1 MIHLV
6 SHSNQSGT
14 IVAKEK
20 LESYGYKSFIIKTKT
35 GEKITVINVN
45 EQVLKKI
52 PDILE
57 YYSSFNPHSPYVLAG
72 RDIKDTETVI
82 ELNYNVRIGAPYF
95 ITIAGP
101 CSIESENQIMEIAE
115 KIKKTGGN
123 ILRGGSYK
131 PRSSP
136 YAFQGMG
143 EAGLKLMKK
152 AGEKYKIPII
162 TEVLDTEDV
171 ETVEEYSDILQVGA
185 RNCQNYSLLKKL
197 GKINKPV
204 LLKRGMMT
212 TIREFLLSAEY
223 ILSGGNMN
231 VILCERGIRTFET
244 ETRNT
249 LDISAVPALKEKTHL
264 PVIVDPSHATGIA
277 RFVEPMTLASIA
289 AGADGVM
296 IEVHNAPDMALSDG
310 EQSIK
315 PEEFNKIIQKIKK
328 IAESF
333 DKRILS

>member
-1 MIHLV
+1 MHLV
-6 SHSNQSGT
+6 SNSNLKET
-14 IVAKEK
+14 ITAKQK
-20 LESYGYKSFIIKTKT
+20 LESFGYKSFMIMTRE
-35 GEKITVINVN
+35 GEKIAVINVN
-45 EQVLKKI
+45 EQIIKKI
-52 PDILE
+52 PEILQL
-57 YYSSFNPHSPYVLAG
+57 YSSVNPKMPYILAG
-72 RDIKDTETVI
+72 REIKDTDTVI
-82 ELNYNVRIGAPYF
+82 DLNYNVKIGSPYF

-101 CSIESENQIMEIAE
+101 CSIESEDQITKIAK
-115 KIKKTGGN
+115 KIKQAGGN
-123 ILRGGSYK
+123 ILRGGSFK

-143 EAGLKLMKK
+143 KTGLKLLKK
-152 AGEKYKIPII
+152 ASEKYKLPVI
-162 TEVLDTEDV
+162 TEVLDTDDI

-185 RNCQNYSLLKKL
+185 RNCQNYGLLKKL

-212 TIREFLLSAEY
+212 TIKEFLLSAEY

-249 LDISAVPALKEKTHL
+249 LDISAVPVLKEKTHL

-277 RFVEPMTLASIA
+277 RLVEPMSLASLA

-296 IEVHNAPDMALSDG
+296 IEVHNAPEEALSDG
-310 EQSIK
+310 DQSIK
-315 PEEFNKIIQKIKK
+315 PEEFYIIMQKIKK

-333 DKRILS
+333 GKRILS